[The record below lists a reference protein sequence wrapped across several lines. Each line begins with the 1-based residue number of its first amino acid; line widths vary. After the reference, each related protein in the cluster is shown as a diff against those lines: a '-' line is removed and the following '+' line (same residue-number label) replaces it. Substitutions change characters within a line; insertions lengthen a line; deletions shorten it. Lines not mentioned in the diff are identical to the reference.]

1 MSNLLL
7 QSSQDPNKLSL
18 TIKGYLIMILPIV
31 IELAQSFNVIIKE
44 SVAVEWIQ
52 MVSFSIA
59 LIVSIAGILRKLWKI
74 KA

>member
-1 MSNLLL
+1 M
-7 QSSQDPNKLSL
+7 

>member
-7 QSSQDPNKLSL
+7 QSSQDPNKLSM